1 MMIHISFIKPLATY
15 VVSRLCSDI
24 LLYKPKKHA
33 QIMLYANIVT
43 FHFYFSSQLY
53 FFWTFLENWK

>member
-24 LLYKPKKHA
+24 LLYKPKKTCSN
-33 QIMLYANIVT
+33 YALCKYI
-43 FHFYFSSQLY
+43 YFP
-53 FFWTFLENWK
+53 FLF